1 MLGVGVAG
9 VDVFCI
15 DVIQK
20 LNVLFKRI
28 ELNLNKDKKTATE
41 VAVLLDQLK
50 LLLLLNTCYQPVLI
64 RTCKFYKVPN
74 FCKWLR

>member
-50 LLLLLNTCYQPVLI
+50 LLLLLNACYQPVLI